1 MKRNY
6 GVMDSVPPEWPDR
19 GQSKTREVF
28 EIYPGLALQGPPLL
42 LLFLPRHFYF
52 YFLFFVPSTENAI
65 SFSGC
70 HRFQRS
76 GPRGCE
82 CIYLLR
88 TKHSRNYS
96 VLIPVSLCRV
106 RRHWQLEKKKRR
118 RSGVN
123 GALSHP
129 LLFPDCRA
137 CPQKRRVRARC
148 ITPYINFLLWSSFN
162 EVRSIYS
169 VRLSFWVNMESPHN
183 CQPRQFVQFRLVR
196 CRMPDE
202 VACYYEY

>member
-137 CPQKRRVRARC
+137 FPQKGGSEHDVWS
-148 ITPYINFLLWSSFN
+148 IHKFPSLYKVSTPYYGAYTLYAWSFIN
-162 EVRSIYS
+162 
-169 VRLSFWVNMESPHN
+169 SPIN
-183 CQPRQFVQFRLVR
+183 VKNKS
-196 CRMPDE
+196 
-202 VACYYEY
+202 AAI